1 MSVPK
6 KRNHGKLPPS
16 TKDVDDPS
24 LKYTKAAPKCEQV
37 AEHWLLQPLPEPESR
52 YSFWV
57 TIVTLLAFA
66 ARFYKIWY
74 PKEVVFDEVHFGKFA
89 SYYLERSYFF
99 DVHPPF
105 AKMMIAFIGW
115 LCGYDGSFKFD
126 EIGYSYETH
135 PAPYIAYRS
144 FNAILGTLTVPIMF
158 NTLKELNFRAI
169 TCAFASL
176 LVAIDTAHVTETRLI
191 LLDAILIISIA
202 ATMYCYVRFYKCQ
215 LRQPFTWSWCI
226 WLHATGLSLSF
237 VISTKYV
244 GVMTYSAI
252 GFAVVVNLWQLLD
265 IKAGL
270 SLRQFM
276 RHFSK
281 RLNGLVLIPFVIY
294 LFWFWVHF
302 TVLNT
307 SGPGDAFMSAEFQ
320 ETLKDS
326 PLSVDSKTVNY
337 FDIITIKHQD
347 TDAFLHSH
355 LARYPQRYEDGRI
368 SSAGQQVTGYTHPD
382 FNNQWEVLPPHGS
395 DVGKGQAVLLNQH
408 IRLRHVATDTYLLA
422 HDVASPFYPTNE
434 EITTV
439 TLEEGDGELYP
450 ETLFAFQPLKKSDE
464 GHVLKSKTVSFR
476 LFHVDTSV
484 ALWTHNDELLPD
496 WGFQQQEVNGNKK
509 VIDPSN
515 NWVVEEIVNL
525 DEVRKVYVP
534 KVVKPLPFLKKWIET
549 QKSMFEHNNKLSS
562 EHPFASEPYSWP
574 GSLSGVSFWTNG
586 DEKKQ
591 IYFIGNIIGWW
602 FQVISL
608 AVFVG
613 IIVADLITRHR
624 GYYALNKMTREKL
637 YGPLMFFFVSW
648 CCHYFPFFLMARQ
661 KFLHHYLPAHL
672 IACLFSGA
680 LSEVIFSDCKS
691 LDLEKD
697 EDISGASYERNPKVY
712 VKPYT
717 VFLVCVSCAVAWF
730 FVYFSPLVYG
740 DVSLSPSEVVSREW
754 FDIEL
759 NFSK

>member
-215 LRQPFTWSWCI
+215 LRQPFTWSWYI

-252 GFAVVVNLWQLLD
+252 GFAAVVNLWQLLD

-434 EITTV
+434 EITT
-439 TLEEGDGELYP
+439 
-450 ETLFAFQPLKKSDE
+450 
-464 GHVLKSKTVSFR
+464 
-476 LFHVDTSV
+476 
-484 ALWTHNDELLPD
+484 
-496 WGFQQQEVNGNKK
+496 
-509 VIDPSN
+509 
-515 NWVVEEIVNL
+515 
-525 DEVRKVYVP
+525 
-534 KVVKPLPFLKKWIET
+534 
-549 QKSMFEHNNKLSS
+549 
-562 EHPFASEPYSWP
+562 
-574 GSLSGVSFWTNG
+574 
-586 DEKKQ
+586 
-591 IYFIGNIIGWW
+591 
-602 FQVISL
+602 
-608 AVFVG
+608 
-613 IIVADLITRHR
+613 
-624 GYYALNKMTREKL
+624 
-637 YGPLMFFFVSW
+637 
-648 CCHYFPFFLMARQ
+648 
-661 KFLHHYLPAHL
+661 
-672 IACLFSGA
+672 
-680 LSEVIFSDCKS
+680 
-691 LDLEKD
+691 
-697 EDISGASYERNPKVY
+697 
-712 VKPYT
+712 
-717 VFLVCVSCAVAWF
+717 
-730 FVYFSPLVYG
+730 
-740 DVSLSPSEVVSREW
+740 
-754 FDIEL
+754 
-759 NFSK
+759 